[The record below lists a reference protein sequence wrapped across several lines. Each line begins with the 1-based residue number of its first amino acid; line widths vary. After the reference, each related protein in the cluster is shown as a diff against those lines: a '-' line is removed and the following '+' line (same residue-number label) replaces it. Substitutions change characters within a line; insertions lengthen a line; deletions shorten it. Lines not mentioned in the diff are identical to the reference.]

1 MVVASSSATPPT
13 SKTNRDLLQ
22 TIPQQEDHYPDPRT
36 LPSPPPTPELK
47 SQLTLSELTAG
58 KYVSTTAR
66 VVFLRTVERQDALGS
81 KLIFSGILEDSTFKV
96 PFVSHRISFPLIR
109 NCVYRFRSSYVHE
122 FQDKS
127 ILLIVTENTK
137 IEPRNVEDYKEFI
150 WTPKIDSITKPVRN
164 TTLQGVITTI
174 HRNSGLVKRCN
185 NCKSLI
191 YDSCPNKCNDGWGW
205 DLRVSSRLYDGS
217 GSIKMVLTKDIASNI
232 LQKNLS
238 ELILSV
244 TAPNSAHINIANNL
258 FQSSISTLKIPE
270 SIDIIEAVTDNPLS
284 YRSSE
289 QLIVTDGRNLVYFPV
304 DLELNHLRLQ
314 SCNHKFSEVNKRHL
328 LPSDTEDKKIIRRLI
343 EKALDIL
350 IRKSTGKRMMQGM
363 FLAEDPISLYRCEKA
378 RLYLGFSL
386 RVTVKDPD
394 NNVEDVD
401 KVSTGSE
408 SSSVTKA
415 VIETTPQAYVR
426 ESVFDYVNYRRQ
438 RGASA
443 NAVVKGLSTYR
454 NKVVVAPSGSYGSI
468 VDIIIRKA
476 GSQIVSETD
485 GRTLVEFWKQVY
497 DIDISPDEIPLLRV
511 KMMNSENILT
521 YPPSMCFFGNDT
533 LLIPAGVQKFI
544 EDKKATLKARMDDLL
559 KKVVEQQ
566 FLKIG
571 ENKLEFEEKSNTR
584 SPNIEEAMQSQ
595 LLEEIKQK
603 LFGRNVTATGSIIYV
618 HDELWFFPYQLR
630 LA

>member
-1 MVVASSSATPPT
+1 MVVASSATPPT
-13 SKTNRDLLQ
+13 AKRDLLQ
-22 TIPQQEDHYPDPRT
+22 TIPKQEDNYPDPRT
-36 LPSPPPTPELK
+36 LPSPPPSPELK

-81 KLIFSGILEDSTFKV
+81 KLIFSGILKDSTFKV

-109 NCVYRFRSSYVHE
+109 NCVYRFRSAYVHE

-127 ILLIVTENTK
+127 VLLIVTENTK
-137 IEPRNVEDYKEFI
+137 IEPRIVEDYREFV
-150 WTPKIDSITKPVRN
+150 WTPKIESITRPVRN
-164 TTLQGVITTI
+164 TTLQGVITTV

-185 NCKSLI
+185 NCKTLI
-191 YDSCPNKCNDGWGW
+191 YDSCPNKCNDGWGR
-205 DLRVSSRLYDGS
+205 DLRISCRLYDGS
-217 GSIKMVLTKDIASNI
+217 GSIKMVLTKDIASNV

-238 ELILSV
+238 ELMLSV
-244 TAPNSAHINIANNL
+244 TVPKNEYINSTNNL
-258 FQSSISTLKIPE
+258 FQSSAITLRIPE
-270 SIDIIEAVTDNPLS
+270 SIDIVEAVTDNPLS

-304 DLELNHLRLQ
+304 DLELNHLKLQ
-314 SCNHKFSEVNKRHL
+314 SCNTFSEVNKRML
-328 LPSDTEDKKIIRRLI
+328 KSSDVDDKKIIRRLI

-350 IRKSTGKRMMQGM
+350 IRKSTGKRMMQGI
-363 FLAEDPISLYRCEKA
+363 FLVEDPISLYRCEKA

-386 RVTVKDPD
+386 RVTIRDPD
-394 NNVEDVD
+394 NNVDDAD

-408 SSSVTKA
+408 SPSVTKA

-426 ESVFDYVNYRRQ
+426 ESVLDYVNFRRQ

-443 NAVVKGLSTYR
+443 NAVIKGLTTYR

-468 VDIIIRKA
+468 VDVIIRKA

-559 KKVVEQQ
+559 KKVAQQQ
-566 FLKIG
+566 FLKIS
-571 ENKLEFEEKSNTR
+571 ETKLEFEEKSNTR
-584 SPNIEEAMQSQ
+584 SPNIEEAIQSQ

-603 LFGRNVTATGSIIYV
+603 LFGRNATATGSIMFV

>member
-1 MVVASSSATPPT
+1 MVVSSSATPPT
-13 SKTNRDLLQ
+13 ANRDLLQ
-22 TIPQQEDHYPDPRT
+22 TIPQQEEHYPDPRT
-36 LPSPPPTPELK
+36 LPSPPPSPELR

-66 VVFLRTVERQDALGS
+66 VVFLRTVVRQDALGS

-109 NCVYRFRSSYVHE
+109 NCVYRFRSVYVHE

-150 WTPKIDSITKPVRN
+150 WTPKIESITRPVRN
-164 TTLQGVITTI
+164 TTLQGVITTV

-217 GSIKMVLTKDIASNI
+217 GSIKMVLTKDIASNV

-238 ELILSV
+238 ELILNV
-244 TAPNSAHINIANNL
+244 TAPNSAYINSTSNL
-258 FQSSISTLKIPE
+258 FQSSIYTLRIPE
-270 SIDIIEAVTDNPLS
+270 NIDIIETVTDNPLS

-304 DLELNHLRLQ
+304 DLELNHLKLQ
-314 SCNHKFSEVNKRHL
+314 SCDHKFSEVNNRDL
-328 LPSDTEDKKIIRRLI
+328 RSSDAEDKKIIRKLI
-343 EKALDIL
+343 EKALNIC
-350 IRKSTGKRMMQGM
+350 IRNLTGKRMMQGI
-363 FLAEDPISLYRCEKA
+363 FLIEDPISLYRCEKA
-378 RLYLGFSL
+378 KLYLGFSL
-386 RVTVKDPD
+386 RITITDPD
-394 NNVEDVD
+394 DNIDNAD
-401 KVSTGSE
+401 KVSAGSE
-408 SSSVTKA
+408 SPSVAKA

-426 ESVFDYVNYRRQ
+426 ESVLDYVNFRRQ

-443 NAVVKGLSTYR
+443 NAVVKGLTTYR
-454 NKVVVAPSGSYGSI
+454 NRVVVAPSGSYGSI
-468 VDIIIRKA
+468 VDVIIRKA
-476 GSQIVSETD
+476 GNQIVSETD

-497 DIDISPDEIPLLRV
+497 DINISPDEIPLLRV

-544 EDKKATLKARMDDLL
+544 EDKKATLKAKMDDLL
-559 KKVVEQQ
+559 KKVVQQQ
-566 FLKIG
+566 FKIG

-584 SPNIEEAMQSQ
+584 SPNIEEAIQTQ

-603 LFGRNVTATGSIIYV
+603 LFGRNTTATGSIMFV
-618 HDELWFFPYQLR
+618 HDVLWFFPYQLK
-630 LA
+630 LT

>member
-22 TIPQQEDHYPDPRT
+22 TISHQEDHYPDPQT
-36 LPSPPPTPELK
+36 LPSPPPTPELR

-66 VVFLRTVERQDALGS
+66 VVFLRTIEREDALGS

-109 NCVYRFRSSYVHE
+109 NCVYRFRSAYVHE

-127 ILLIVTENTK
+127 VLLIITENTK
-137 IEPRNVEDYKEFI
+137 IEPRNVEDYREFI
-150 WTPKIDSITKPVRN
+150 WTPKIESITRPVRN
-164 TTLQGVITTI
+164 TTLQSVITTV

-191 YDSCPNKCNDGWGW
+191 YDSCPNKCNEGWGW
-205 DLRVSSRLYDGS
+205 DLRISCRLYDGS
-217 GSIKMVLTKDIASNI
+217 GSIKMVLTKDIASNV

-238 ELILSV
+238 ELILNV
-244 TAPNSAHINIANNL
+244 TAPNNAYINNNL
-258 FQSSISTLKIPE
+258 FQSSISTLRIPE
-270 SIDIIEAVTDNPLS
+270 SIDIIETVTDNPLS

-304 DLELNHLRLQ
+304 DLELNHLKLQ
-314 SCNHKFSEVNKRHL
+314 SCDHKFSEVNNRNL
-328 LPSDTEDKKIIRRLI
+328 RSSDAEDKKIIRRLI
-343 EKALDIL
+343 EKALDIC
-350 IRKSTGKRMMQGM
+350 IRNLTGKRMMQGI
-363 FLAEDPISLYRCEKA
+363 FLIEDPISLYRCEKA
-378 RLYLGFSL
+378 KLYLGFSL
-386 RVTVKDPD
+386 RITITDPD
-394 NNVEDVD
+394 DNIDNAD
-401 KVSTGSE
+401 KVSAGSE
-408 SSSVTKA
+408 SPSVAKA
-415 VIETTPQAYVR
+415 AIETTPQAYVR
-426 ESVFDYVNYRRQ
+426 ESVLDYVNFRRQ

-443 NAVVKGLSTYR
+443 NAVVKGLTTYR

-468 VDIIIRKA
+468 VDVIIRKA
-476 GSQIVSETD
+476 GNQIVSETD

-497 DIDISPDEIPLLRV
+497 DINISPDEIPLLRV

-544 EDKKATLKARMDDLL
+544 EDKKATLKTRMDDLL
-559 KKVVEQQ
+559 KKVVQQQ

-584 SPNIEEAMQSQ
+584 SPNIEEAIQSQ

-603 LFGRNVTATGSIIYV
+603 LFGRNVTATGSIMFV

-630 LA
+630 LT

>member
-1 MVVASSSATPPT
+1 MVVASSATPPNG
-13 SKTNRDLLQ
+13 KTRDLLQ

-36 LPSPPPTPELK
+36 LPSPPPSPELK
-47 SQLTLSELTAG
+47 SQLTLSELSAG

-66 VVFLRTVERQDALGS
+66 VVSLRTVERQDALGS

-109 NCVYRFRSSYVHE
+109 NCVYKFRSAYVHE

-127 ILLIVTENTK
+127 VLLIVTENTK
-137 IEPRNVEDYKEFI
+137 IEPRNVEDAREFI
-150 WTPKIDSITKPVRN
+150 WTPKIESIVRPVRN
-164 TTLQGVITTI
+164 TTLQGVITTV

-185 NCKSLI
+185 NCKSLV

-205 DLRVSSRLYDGS
+205 DLRVSCRLYDGS
-217 GSIKMVLTKDIASNI
+217 GSIKMVLTKDIASNV

-244 TAPNSAHINIANNL
+244 TSPNTYLNNNNNL
-258 FQSSISTLKIPE
+258 FQSSISTLRIPD

-289 QLIVTDGRNLVYFPV
+289 ELIVTDGRNLVYFPI
-304 DLELNHLRLQ
+304 DLELNRLKLQ
-314 SCNHKFSEVNKRHL
+314 SCDCKFSEVNKRQL
-328 LPSDTEDKKIIRRLI
+328 LPSDPEDKKIIRRLI

-350 IRKSTGKRMMQGM
+350 IRKSTGKRMMQGI
-363 FLAEDPISLYRCEKA
+363 FLVEDPISLYRCEKA

-386 RVTVKDPD
+386 RVIIKDPD
-394 NNVEDVD
+394 NNVDDTD
-401 KVSTGSE
+401 KVSASSE
-408 SSSVTKA
+408 LPSAAAKA
-415 VIETTPQAYVR
+415 IIETTPQAYVR
-426 ESVFDYVNYRRQ
+426 ESVLDYVNFRRQ

-443 NAVVKGLSTYR
+443 NAVVKGLTTYR

-468 VDIIIRKA
+468 VDVIIRKA
-476 GSQIVSETD
+476 GSQILSETD
-485 GRTLVEFWKQVY
+485 SRTLVEFWKQVY

-511 KMMNSENILT
+511 KMMNSESILT

-544 EDKKATLKARMDDLL
+544 EDKKATLKARIENVF
-559 KKVVEQQ
+559 KKVVHQQ

-571 ENKLEFEEKSNTR
+571 ETKLEFDEKCNTH
-584 SPNIEEAMQSQ
+584 SSNIEEAIQSQ
-595 LLEEIKQK
+595 LFEEIKQK
-603 LFGRNVTATGSIIYV
+603 LFGRNVIATGSIMFV
-618 HDELWFFPYQLR
+618 HDELWFFPYQIR
-630 LA
+630 LS

>member
-1 MVVASSSATPPT
+1 MVALPASSTPPT
-13 SKTNRDLLQ
+13 SKTNQDLLQ
-22 TIPQQEDHYPDPRT
+22 TIPKQEDHYPDPRT
-36 LPSPPPTPELK
+36 LPSPPPSPELK

-109 NCVYRFRSSYVHE
+109 NCVYRFRSAYVHE

-164 TTLQGVITTI
+164 TTLQGVITTV

-191 YDSCPNKCNDGWGW
+191 YDSCPNKCNEGWGW
-205 DLRVSSRLYDGS
+205 DLRVSCRLYDGS
-217 GSIKMVLTKDIASNI
+217 GSIKMVLTKDIASNV

-244 TAPNSAHINIANNL
+244 TAPNNAYINNNNNL
-258 FQSSISTLKIPE
+258 FQSSISTIRIPD

-328 LPSDTEDKKIIRRLI
+328 LPSDPEDKKIIRRLI

-350 IRKSTGKRMMQGM
+350 IRKSTGKRMMQGI
-363 FLAEDPISLYRCEKA
+363 FLVEDPISLYRCEKA

-386 RVTVKDPD
+386 RVTIKDPD
-394 NNVEDVD
+394 NNVDDAD
-401 KVSTGSE
+401 KVSASSE
-408 SSSVTKA
+408 SPSVAKA
-415 VIETTPQAYVR
+415 LIETTPQAYVR
-426 ESVFDYVNYRRQ
+426 ESILDYVNFRRQ

-443 NAVVKGLSTYR
+443 NAVVKGLTTYR

-468 VDIIIRKA
+468 VDVIIRKA

-485 GRTLVEFWKQVY
+485 SRTLVEFWKQVY
-497 DIDISPDEIPLLRV
+497 DIDISADEIPLLRV
-511 KMMNSENILT
+511 KMMNSENIFT

-544 EDKKATLKARMDDLL
+544 EDKKARLKARMEDVL
-559 KKVVEQQ
+559 KLVQQQ

-571 ENKLEFEEKSNTR
+571 ETKLEFEEKSNSR
-584 SPNIEEAMQSQ
+584 SSNIEDVIQTQ

-603 LFGRNVTATGSIIYV
+603 LFGRNATATGSIMFV
-618 HDELWFFPYQLR
+618 HDELWFFPYQLK
-630 LA
+630 LT

>member
-1 MVVASSSATPPT
+1 MVVASSAATPPT
-13 SKTNRDLLQ
+13 ANRDLLQ

-36 LPSPPPTPELK
+36 LPSPPPSPELK
-47 SQLTLSELTAG
+47 SQLTLSELTEG

-109 NCVYRFRSSYVHE
+109 NCVYRFRSAYVHE

-127 ILLIVTENTK
+127 VLLIITENTK
-137 IEPRNVEDYKEFI
+137 IEPRNVEDYREFV
-150 WTPKIDSITKPVRN
+150 WTPKIESIARPVRN

-205 DLRVSSRLYDGS
+205 DLRVSCRLYDGS
-217 GSIKMVLTKDIASNI
+217 GSIKMVLTKDIASNV

-244 TAPNSAHINIANNL
+244 TAPNAYINSTNNL
-258 FQSSISTLKIPE
+258 FQSSISTIRIPE
-270 SIDIIEAVTDNPLS
+270 SIEMIEAATDNPLS

-289 QLIVTDGRNLVYFPV
+289 KLIVTDGRNLVYFPI
-304 DLELNHLRLQ
+304 DLELNHLKLQ
-314 SCNHKFSEVNKRHL
+314 SIDHKFSEVNKRKL
-328 LPSDTEDKKIIRRLI
+328 ISSDPEDKKIMRRLI

-350 IRKSTGKRMMQGM
+350 IRKSTGKRMMQGI
-363 FLAEDPISLYRCEKA
+363 FLVEDPISLYRCEKA
-378 RLYLGFSL
+378 KLYLGFSL
-386 RVTVKDPD
+386 RVTIKDPD
-394 NNVEDVD
+394 NNVDDAD
-401 KVSTGSE
+401 KVSASSE
-408 SSSVTKA
+408 SPSVAKA
-415 VIETTPQAYVR
+415 VIETTPQAYLR
-426 ESVFDYVNYRRQ
+426 ESVLDYVNFRRQ

-443 NAVVKGLSTYR
+443 NAVVKGLTTYR

-468 VDIIIRKA
+468 VDVIIRKA

-497 DIDISPDEIPLLRV
+497 DINISPDEIPLLRV

-544 EDKKATLKARMDDLL
+544 EDKKATLKARIDDVF
-559 KKVVEQQ
+559 KKIVQQQ

-571 ENKLEFEEKSNTR
+571 ETKLEFNEKSNTR
-584 SPNIEEAMQSQ
+584 SPNIEEAIQSQ

-603 LFGRNVTATGSIIYV
+603 LFGRNATALGSLMFV

-630 LA
+630 LT

>member
-1 MVVASSSATPPT
+1 MVALPAASTPPIGK
-13 SKTNRDLLQ
+13 SRDLLQ
-22 TIPQQEDHYPDPRT
+22 TIPQQEDHYPNPRT
-36 LPSPPPTPELK
+36 LPSPPPSPELR

-66 VVFLRTVERQDALGS
+66 VVFLRTLERQDALGS

-109 NCVYRFRSSYVHE
+109 NCVYRFRSAYVHE
-122 FQDKS
+122 FPDKS
-127 ILLIVTENTK
+127 VLLIITENTK
-137 IEPRNVEDYKEFI
+137 IEPRNVEDYREFI
-150 WTPKIDSITKPVRN
+150 WTPKIQSITRPVRN
-164 TTLQGVITTI
+164 TNLQGVITTV

-205 DLRVSSRLYDGS
+205 DLRVSCRLYDGS
-217 GSIKMVLTKDIASNI
+217 GSIKMVLTKDIASNV

-238 ELILSV
+238 ELILNV
-244 TAPNSAHINIANNL
+244 TAPNNAHISKTNIL
-258 FQSSISTLKIPE
+258 FQSSISTLRIPE

-304 DLELNHLRLQ
+304 DLELNHLKLQ
-314 SCNHKFSEVNKRHL
+314 SCDHKFSEINKRQL
-328 LPSDTEDKKIIRRLI
+328 LPSDPEDKKIIRKLI
-343 EKALDIL
+343 EKALDIV
-350 IRKSTGKRMMQGM
+350 IRKSTGKRMMQGI
-363 FLAEDPISLYRCEKA
+363 FLVEDPISLYRCEKA

-386 RVTVKDPD
+386 RVTIRDPD
-394 NNVEDVD
+394 NDVD
-401 KVSTGSE
+401 DADRVNAGSE
-408 SSSVTKA
+408 S
-415 VIETTPQAYVR
+415 P
-426 ESVFDYVNYRRQ
+426 
-438 RGASA
+438 SA
-443 NAVVKGLSTYR
+443 NAVVKGLTTYR

-468 VDIIIRKA
+468 VDVIIRKA

-497 DIDISPDEIPLLRV
+497 DIDISPDEIPLLRI

-544 EDKKATLKARMDDLL
+544 EDKKATLKARMEDVL
-559 KKVVEQQ
+559 KKVVQQQ

-571 ENKLEFEEKSNTR
+571 ETKLEFEEKNNAR
-584 SPNIEEAMQSQ
+584 SPNTEEAIQSE

-603 LFGRNVTATGSIIYV
+603 LFRRNVTATGSIMFV

-630 LA
+630 LT